1 MALDLRLT
9 ADKKTAARGRIAQRF
24 ADRSALRM
32 GSRRVTAR
40 ERDSFTEQLALLLET
55 GTALH
60 GALSILQHQVDN
72 PTWRTVLGQVQEDIV
87 AGQSFS
93 QALTQ
98 HPNVF
103 SVTYVKLVAASE
115 GGGFLPEVLNELV
128 AMGEKRDEL
137 QRKVVSAFSYPAFL
151 AVFSLTVVVFVLA
164 VVFPKFAEMFGAIRS
179 ELPATTVALMA
190 ASDVVRHHW
199 ILLLVLCAGI
209 CGGLGYWWG
218 TAVGRITMD
227 RLKLAAPWVGA
238 IFVRLYL
245 SQSLRVLSL
254 SLSHGVPM
262 VDALIACRDVVR
274 NTVFQR
280 FLQEVE
286 RGVREGRGLSVGFQ
300 EAGFIPSLARQMVS
314 TGEETGNLPK
324 IMERVAAYY
333 ESELKRRL
341 ETFARLA
348 EPAML
353 LVMGVVVGVVVSSLI
368 LPILKLSRAVS

>member
-1 MALDLRLT
+1 
-9 ADKKTAARGRIAQRF
+9 
-24 ADRSALRM
+24 
-32 GSRRVTAR
+32 VTVR
-40 ERDSFTEQLALLLET
+40 ERDFFTEQLALLLET

-60 GALSILQHQVDN
+60 AALAILQHQVDN
-72 PTWRTVLGQVQEDIV
+72 PALRSVLGQVQADIA

-98 HPNVF
+98 HPAVF
-103 SVTYVKLVAASE
+103 SVTYVKLVAAAE
-115 GGGFLPEVLNELV
+115 GGGFLPEVLTELV
-128 AMGEKRDEL
+128 AMGENREQL
-137 QRKVVSAFSYPAFL
+137 QRKVLSAFSYPAFL
-151 AVFSLTVVVFVLA
+151 AVFSLVVVVFVLV
-164 VVFPKFAEMFGAIRS
+164 VVFPKFAEMFGAIRDR
-179 ELPATTVALMA
+179 LPVTTVALMA
-190 ASDVVRHHW
+190 ASDLVRQHW
-199 ILLLVLCAGI
+199 VLLLALCAGAG
-209 CGGLGYWWG
+209 GGLRYWLG
-218 TAVGRITMD
+218 TPEGRIAMD
-227 RLKLAAPWVGA
+227 RMKLATPWLGG

-245 SQSLRVLSL
+245 SQTLRVLSL

-280 FLQEVE
+280 FLADVE

-300 EAGFIPSLARQMVS
+300 EAGFIPSLARQMVA

-324 IMERVAAYY
+324 TMERVATFY

-348 EPAML
+348 EPVML

-368 LPILKLSRAVS
+368 LPIFKLSRAVS